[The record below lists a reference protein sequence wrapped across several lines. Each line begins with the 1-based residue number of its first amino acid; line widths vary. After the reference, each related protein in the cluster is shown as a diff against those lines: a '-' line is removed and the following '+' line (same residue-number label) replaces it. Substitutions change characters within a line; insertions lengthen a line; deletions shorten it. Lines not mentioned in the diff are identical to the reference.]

1 MKVKLHAGFIPR
13 NQAARLNKVSYES
26 KYQFFREM
34 SIRGYLPKENEPMHQ
49 ALFDQPAELFTLRGS
64 REHQLLIQSLMSGM
78 DIYSPVEKNGDYS
91 HDADDNEKESKISRL
106 YQAQLLKDHA
116 MGYRIASLMMEHAV
130 AGKSFDRYLVITGL
144 GHLKHSTGV
153 PDCVHGYLRQEALL
167 NPDIKHRTTAL
178 NLLLSITR
186 PPTASSIQRINYPGI
201 GSTLLGCQMMYEIY
215 LEETYPP
222 MIEAAEKNN
231 DNQIEQDIKR
241 KLLKDLYLRNPDLL
255 DRYIMNAEAV
265 RKPLLEYAD
274 GLAGFQRPCADFLFV
289 YDEDDENEIDEVDLQ
304 EAALVD
310 NTKMPC
316 S

>member
-1 MKVKLHAGFIPR
+1 
-13 NQAARLNKVSYES
+13 
-26 KYQFFREM
+26 
-34 SIRGYLPKENEPMHQ
+34 
-49 ALFDQPAELFTLRGS
+49 
-64 REHQLLIQSLMSGM
+64 
-78 DIYSPVEKNGDYS
+78 
-91 HDADDNEKESKISRL
+91 
-106 YQAQLLKDHA
+106 
-116 MGYRIASLMMEHAV
+116 
-130 AGKSFDRYLVITGL
+130 
-144 GHLKHSTGV
+144 
-153 PDCVHGYLRQEALL
+153 
-167 NPDIKHRTTAL
+167 
-178 NLLLSITR
+178 
-186 PPTASSIQRINYPGI
+186 
-201 GSTLLGCQMMYEIY
+201 MMYEIY